1 VLYENVLAMKRVAS
15 VAIVGGG
22 SAGWMTAAYLAKV
35 LVGVDVV
42 LIESAKIPTIGV
54 GEATTPMIHNFL
66 LELGFTSPTQWMP
79 ECEAT
84 YKTGILFEN
93 WFTKGDWYWHPFE
106 LLDYVDDHVHTG
118 HCWLSKHAAEGGGY
132 KNRLSF
138 YERNFCSTT
147 LNVGQAKMPLYDDL
161 LAYHFDAARFG
172 KLLQSVSP
180 RVRRVTDEVLEV
192 KVDEQG
198 AIAGLVTAA
207 NGTIVADLYV
217 DCTGF
222 RRQLIGKV
230 GPEQKFESWAESLFN
245 DRALVVRMRYDPKG
259 DLERQMHPY
268 VKASARSAGWIWSIP
283 LYDKISLG
291 YVYSSNFLSEDE
303 AERELE
309 AYAGEGYK
317 DAVVRQSV
325 RFMTGKLP
333 SLWAKNC
340 VAIGLAGGFVEPL
353 ESSGLAITQVG
364 IELLTSML
372 DARYYDERI
381 SRRYDA
387 AMDKFYLDIIH
398 FITAHYCFTS
408 RDDTPYWA
416 AVKNDTRIPPELQAR
431 LDVFKRHLPTAGTK
445 GTRETGAAFRDISW
459 FCVLL
464 GMNFPFDVPKVTDRA
479 LEAAER
485 LATEKRRLTKEL
497 ATKVPNHFRFLESNV
512 YRRPP
517 AR

>member
-1 VLYENVLAMKRVAS
+1 MKRVAS

-22 SAGWMTAAYLAKV
+22 SAGWMAAAYLAKV
-35 LVGVDVV
+35 LVGVKITLV
-42 LIESAKIPTIGV
+42 ESAKIPTIGV

-66 LELGFTSPTQWMP
+66 RELGFTSPDQWMP

-93 WFTKGDWYWHPFE
+93 WFEKEDWYWHPFE

-118 HCWLSKHAAEGGGY
+118 HCWLSRHADGVGGY
-132 KNRLSF
+132 RNRLSF
-138 YERNFCSTT
+138 YEQYFCSTA
-147 LNVGQAKMPLYDDL
+147 LNVGQAKMPLYQDL

-172 KLLQSVSP
+172 KLLKSVSP
-180 RVRRVTDEVLEV
+180 AVTHVTDEVLEV

-198 AIAGLVTAA
+198 LIAGLVTAGH
-207 NGTIVADLYV
+207 GTIEADLYV

-230 GPEQKFESWAESLFN
+230 GTPQKALSWARSLFN
-245 DRALVVRMRYDPKG
+245 DRALVVRMRYDPKA
-259 DLERQMHPY
+259 DLERVMHPY
-268 VKASARSAGWIWSIP
+268 VKASAQSSGWIWSIP
-283 LYDKISLG
+283 LYDKLSVG
-291 YVYSSNFLSEDE
+291 YVYSSSFLSEDD
-303 AERELE
+303 ADREL
-309 AYAGEGYK
+309 ASYCGEGYK
-317 DAVVRQSV
+317 DSVVKQSV
-325 RFMTGKLP
+325 RFTTGKLP
-333 SLWAKNC
+333 ALWVENC

-372 DARYYDERI
+372 DGRYYDERI
-381 SRRYDA
+381 ASRYNA
-387 AMDKFYLDIIH
+387 VLDKFYLDIIH

-416 AVKNDTRIPPELQAR
+416 AVKNDTEIVPELEAR

-445 GTRETGAAFRDISW
+445 GTRETGTAFRDISW

-464 GMNFPFDVPKVTDRA
+464 GMNFRFDVPKVGDRA
-479 LEAAER
+479 LEAADR
-485 LATEKRRLTKEL
+485 IALEKRQLAREL
-497 ATKVPNHFRFLESNV
+497 AGKVPNHFRYLASDV
-512 YRRPP
+512 YKRPP

>member
-1 VLYENVLAMKRVAS
+1 MKRVAS
-15 VAIVGGG
+15 IAIVGGG

-35 LVGVDVV
+35 LVGVKVT

-66 LELGFTSPTQWMP
+66 RELGFTSPGQWMP

-93 WFTKGDWYWHPFE
+93 WYEKGDWYWHPFE

-118 HCWLSKHAAEGGGY
+118 HCWLSRHAEKGGGY
-132 KNRLSF
+132 HDRLSF
-138 YERNFCSTT
+138 YQQYFCSTA
-147 LNVGQAKMPLYDDL
+147 LNVGQKKMPIYDDL

-172 KLLQSVSP
+172 KLLKSVSP
-180 RVRRVTDEVLEV
+180 AVTHIVDEVLEV
-192 KVDEQG
+192 NVDAQG
-198 AIAGLVTAA
+198 DIAGLVTAA
-207 NGTIVADLYV
+207 HGTLTADLYV

-222 RRQLIGKV
+222 RRQLIGKA
-230 GPEQKFESWAESLFN
+230 GPPQKFESWADSLFN

-259 DLERQMHPY
+259 DIESQMHPY
-268 VKASARSAGWIWSIP
+268 VKASAQSAGWIWSIP
-283 LYDKISLG
+283 LYDKLSVG
-291 YVYSSNFLSEDE
+291 YVYSSNFLSEAD

-309 AYAGEGYK
+309 AYCGDGYK

-340 VAIGLAGGFVEPL
+340 VAIGLSGGFVEPL

-364 IELLTSML
+364 IELLASML

-381 SRRYDA
+381 SARYDMS
-387 AMDKFYLDIIH
+387 MDKFYLDIIH

-416 AVKNDTRIPPELQAR
+416 AVKNDTRIVPELEAR
-431 LDVFKRHLPTAGTK
+431 LDVFRRHLPTAGTK
-445 GTRETGAAFRDISW
+445 GTRETGSAFRDISW

-464 GMNFPFDVPKVTDRA
+464 GTNFHFDVPKPGDRA
-479 LEAAER
+479 IEAADR
-485 LATEKRRLTKEL
+485 IAVEKRRIAKEL
-497 ATKVPNHFRFLESNV
+497 AGKVPNHFRYLESEI